1 MIFKLGPPPVD
12 DTILEEE
19 TTWHPV
25 SYPCLMRLQ
34 IMGILIALLIA
45 AVIFLL
51 LLTRDSKYISN
62 LSWPSIL
69 LLVIPIIPIHEC
81 LHAVCFKGG
90 LTSKRVI
97 FGFLPKLFAFYAHY
111 IGKIRWHRYIIIL
124 IFPFLILTLIP
135 LTLVTVFQFDYKYLA
150 ELALANGMVS
160 AFDVLCVI
168 TILKQAPTNSVL
180 INSGMDTYWK
190 AKTTDS

>member
-1 MIFKLGPPPVD
+1 MFRLGPPPID
-12 DTILEEE
+12 NTILEEE
-19 TTWHPV
+19 SDWSLVKQPG
-25 SYPCLMRLQ
+25 LIRLQ
-34 IMGILIALLIA
+34 ISGILIALFIA
-45 AVIFLL
+45 AFIILL
-51 LLTRDSKYISN
+51 FLTRGSKYISN

-69 LLVIPIIPIHEC
+69 LLIILIIPIHEC
-81 LHAVCFKGG
+81 LHAICFEGG

-97 FGFLPKLFAFYAHY
+97 FGFFPKLLVFYAHY
-111 IGKIRWHRYIIIL
+111 IGKIRWHRYIIIS

-150 ELALANGMVS
+150 ELALANGMAS
-160 AFDVLCVI
+160 AVDVLCVI
-168 TILKQAPTNSVL
+168 TIFKQAPTNSVL